1 MPFQYP
7 VFVISSFHKFWF
19 WYHICLWMIFY
30 LYSMFALLV
39 RFPIWNFLNLMGIP
53 LHVICCFSSFLFAFN
68 FCQFD
73 QYVSQGVSLWIYPL
87 WDSLSADGW
96 GCVPTLLVLQPEV
109 SQHWSLQPVGWNQVL
124 MTKRQPLGEFT
135 PMNIPWGLCHQCP
148 CHHSEPQ
155 LTPTSSGHSTRST
168 GRSNSGSYKSL
179 LFRGSQ
185 RTWNL
190 VFALKTAVFFPP
202 VLWRSFTQV
211 LLAFKAKYSRSSSS
225 W

>member
-1 MPFQYP
+1 
-7 VFVISSFHKFWF
+7 
-19 WYHICLWMIFY
+19 
-30 LYSMFALLV
+30 
-39 RFPIWNFLNLMGIP
+39 MGIP

-148 CHHSEPQ
+148 CLHNESL
-155 LTPTSSGHSTRST
+155 LTPACPGGPARCM
-168 GRSNSGSYKSL
+168 GRSGPGSYGVTALPWVPMHMKHFAHPPRLESLSSL
-179 LFRGSQ
+179 LVWSSCMQ
-185 RTWNL
+185 K
-190 VFALKTAVFFPP
+190 AP
-202 VLWRSFTQV
+202 
-211 LLAFKAKYSRSSSS
+211 LAFKAKCPGGSSVQCPTSRQGRLIQGSELSPVGEPL
-225 W
+225 